1 MKKNMLG
8 KTNIQVPN
16 IVVGCMRIN
25 SLSKKEMNSFIHTA
39 IDNGANYF
47 DHADIYGAGECE
59 SMFGEALKGNSSIK
73 RENIILQSKC
83 GIRKGYFD
91 FSKEYIVHSVDGILK
106 RLHTEYLDVFLLH
119 RPDALM
125 EPEEIA
131 EAFEILQSSGKV
143 KHFGVSNHN
152 PMQIQLLKKYI
163 KQDIVVNQ
171 LQFSIAVSN
180 MVASGLEVNM
190 STDGAINR
198 DGSVLDFCR
207 LNDITIQAWSAFQMP
222 NWEGCFIGS
231 EKYPELNNQLTLL
244 AKKYDATETTIAA
257 SWILRHPAKM
267 QAICGTTNE
276 SRLKEIISASEINL
290 TREEWYSLYISA
302 GHILP

>member
-1 MKKNMLG
+1 ML
-8 KTNIQVPN
+8 QVEHHEVP
-16 IVVGCMRIN
+16 
-25 SLSKKEMNSFIHTA
+25 S
-39 IDNGANYF
+39 
-47 DHADIYGAGECE
+47 
-59 SMFGEALKGNSSIK
+59 EAKWLIK
-73 RENIILQSKC
+73 QFETFQLNEPCL
-83 GIRKGYFD
+83 
-91 FSKEYIVHSVDGILK
+91 
-106 RLHTEYLDVFLLH
+106 TELFVP
-119 RPDALM
+119 RPDISIIFHFKSTPHLVNTTCTPL
-125 EPEEIA
+125 EPFFA
-131 EAFEILQSSGKV
+131 TSV
-143 KHFGVSNHN
+143 VSNHN

-244 AKKYDATETTIAA
+244 AKKYDTTETTIAA